1 MGKLVRVT
9 PPSGERKP
17 LRKKNIQNP
26 LGNVYRKISASCPST
41 PLQGKS
47 EKEIREILEAAYA
60 ILEDTAA
67 SAAASAAV
75 SDVDDDT
82 VNPG

>member
-1 MGKLVRVT
+1 MGKLIRVA
-9 PPSGERKP
+9 PPSRERKP
-17 LRKKNIQNP
+17 LKKKKIENP
-26 LGNVYRKISASCPST
+26 LGDMYRKISASCPST

-67 SAAASAAV
+67 SAAASTVV
-75 SDVDDDT
+75 SDVEED
-82 VNPG
+82 VMYQG